1 MSYENSL
8 SILFSQ
14 STISLCSEKMHM
26 MEIVVV
32 FQQKKDNER
41 NLSQDLFTIENIDS
55 NFKLQALHYAKY
67 SS

>member
-1 MSYENSL
+1 
-8 SILFSQ
+8 
-14 STISLCSEKMHM
+14 M